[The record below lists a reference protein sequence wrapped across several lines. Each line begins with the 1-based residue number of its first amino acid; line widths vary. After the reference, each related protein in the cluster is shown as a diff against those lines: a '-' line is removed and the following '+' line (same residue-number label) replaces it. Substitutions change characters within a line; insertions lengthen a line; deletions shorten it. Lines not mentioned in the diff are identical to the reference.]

1 MLTCRACTV
10 LPYTFLVHV
19 VTEFPQRAADA
30 DVTDP
35 LPFNFAK
42 LAAAARNPA

>member
-1 MLTCRACTV
+1 
-10 LPYTFLVHV
+10 LPRRT
-19 VTEFPQRAADA
+19 PDA
-30 DVTDP
+30 DVTDL